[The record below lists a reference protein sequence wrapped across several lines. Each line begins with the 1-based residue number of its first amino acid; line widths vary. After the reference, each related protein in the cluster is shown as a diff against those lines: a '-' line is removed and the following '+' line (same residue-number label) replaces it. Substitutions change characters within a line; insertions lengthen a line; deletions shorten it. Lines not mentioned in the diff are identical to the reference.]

1 MINRITSPFTAVLL
15 GLIICI
21 SSASLPAEEQTSQ
34 YRIIGLFSPDRQ
46 KDLRN
51 VMEDVPEMKLVSLD
65 YDNAL
70 VTLRYDVK
78 EIVPEFNPKKP
89 LPDIQIEEHLDKL
102 LLKASDGT
110 FGLNPLSSVPK
121 EKQTKLDIDIG
132 ILDCKGCR
140 YGAYLAAIK
149 LPGVEQAVV
158 GTDRSVLTAWIDPA
172 KTDRASVE
180 AGLTRARVELKTKA
194 PTTAPAP

>member
-1 MINRITSPFTAVLL
+1 MKSRFTGVLL
-15 GLIICI
+15 GAIVCI
-21 SSASLPAEEQTSQ
+21 LSASLHAEEQTSQ

-46 KDLRN
+46 KDLRG
-51 VMEDVPEMKLVSLD
+51 VMEDIPEMKLVSLD
-65 YDNAL
+65 YENAL

-78 EIVPEFNPKKP
+78 EILPDFNPKKP
-89 LPDIQIEEHLDKL
+89 PLEIHIEERLDKL
-102 LLKASDGT
+102 LRAASDET
-110 FGLNPLSSVPK
+110 FSLKPLSTVPK
-121 EKQTKLDIDIG
+121 EKQTRLDIEIG

-149 LPGVEQAVV
+149 IPGVEQAVV
-158 GTDRSVLTAWIDPA
+158 RTDPSILTAWIDPA

-180 AGLTRARVELKTKA
+180 AGLVKARVELKTKA

>member
-1 MINRITSPFTAVLL
+1 MINRIKSRFSAVLL
-15 GLIICI
+15 GTILCI
-21 SSASLPAEEQTSQ
+21 LSASLHAEEQTSQ

-46 KDLRN
+46 KDLRD
-51 VMEDVPEMKLVSLD
+51 VMEDLPEMKLVSLD

-78 EIVPEFNPKKP
+78 EIFPEFNPKKP
-89 LPDIQIEEHLDKL
+89 PLDIQIEERLDKL

-110 FGLNPLSSVPK
+110 FGLKPLSSVPK

-140 YGAYLAAIK
+140 YGAYLAVIK

-158 GTDRSVLTAWIDPA
+158 RTDPSIVTAWIDPA
-172 KTDRASVE
+172 KADRASLE
-180 AGLTRARVELKTKA
+180 AGLTKARVELKTKA